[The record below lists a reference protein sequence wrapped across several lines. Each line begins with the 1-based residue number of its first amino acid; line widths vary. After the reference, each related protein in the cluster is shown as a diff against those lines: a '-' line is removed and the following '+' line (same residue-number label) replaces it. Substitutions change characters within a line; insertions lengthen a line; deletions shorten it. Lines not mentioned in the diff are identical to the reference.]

1 MAIGGRRPVD
11 KELQDYARLLVRAG
25 FLDDARMRAEVTSA
39 ITAEMPQV
47 AVVDAEILA
56 RAWLGGASAQLRKD
70 ALLWSEET
78 DHDRL
83 QATFSEC
90 AEHRVPVLQGVED
103 HWSAKA
109 ELDRLADEGRVPRGI
124 AWFTA
129 ADVWHAIDQGMLEV
143 NVWHGTT
150 ANAATG
156 DALLDAVLG
165 CFGRHGLEARFDEG
179 RIEVSAHWQRRP

>member
-1 MAIGGRRPVD
+1 MAIGGKRPVD
-11 KELQDYARLLVRAG
+11 EELQDYARLLVRAG
-25 FLDDARMRAEVTSA
+25 FLDDAQMRAEVVSA
-39 ITAEMPQV
+39 IEAELPDF
-47 AVVDAEILA
+47 AVDAPILA
-56 RAWLGGASAQLRKD
+56 RAWLGGAASQLRKD
-70 ALLWSEET
+70 AALWPAET

-83 QATFSEC
+83 QATFGEC
-90 AEHRVPVLQGVED
+90 AEHQVPVLQGVED

-109 ELDRLADEGRVPRGI
+109 ELDRLAGEGRTPRGI

-150 ANAATG
+150 ANVAPG
-156 DALLDAVLG
+156 DALLESVLS
-165 CFGRHGLEARFDEG
+165 CLGRHGLAARFDEG